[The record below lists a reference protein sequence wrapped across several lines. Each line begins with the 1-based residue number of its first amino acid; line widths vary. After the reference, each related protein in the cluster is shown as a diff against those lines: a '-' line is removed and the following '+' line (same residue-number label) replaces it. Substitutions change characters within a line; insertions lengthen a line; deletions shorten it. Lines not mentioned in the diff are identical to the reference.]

1 MHKITLKELDFYE
14 AMELARTDP
23 DAFEQYRK
31 YIIESLIARA
41 PKRSREH
48 LRRLQW
54 RIDMERERASNPVAA
69 CVKLYEMMW
78 ESFAGE
84 SGLVD
89 TINNAHPSP
98 DNMNGRQAAG
108 AKVVPIK
115 KAVAAESSSES

>member
-1 MHKITLKELDFYE
+1 MHKISLKELDFYE

-89 TINNAHPSP
+89 TINNPHPSP
-98 DNMNGRQAAG
+98 DNIHGPQAE
-108 AKVVPIK
+108 AKVVPFK
-115 KAVAAESSSES
+115 KAVAAEDTSET

>member
-1 MHKITLKELDFYE
+1 MHKISLKELDFYE

-23 DAFEQYRK
+23 EAFEQYRK
-31 YIIESLIARA
+31 YIIDSLIARA
-41 PKRSREH
+41 PKRNREH

-78 ESFAGE
+78 DSFAGE

-89 TINNAHPSP
+89 TINNAHPSS
-98 DNMNGRQAAG
+98 DNMNGPRAG
-108 AKVVPIK
+108 AKVVPFK

>member
-1 MHKITLKELDFYE
+1 MHKISLKELDFYE

-23 DAFEQYRK
+23 EAFEQYRK
-31 YIIESLIARA
+31 YIIDSLIARA

-78 ESFAGE
+78 DSFAGE

-89 TINNAHPSP
+89 TIHNAHPSS
-98 DNMNGRQAAG
+98 DNMHGAQAG
-108 AKVVPIK
+108 AKIVPFK

>member
-1 MHKITLKELDFYE
+1 MHKISLKELDFYE

-23 DAFEQYRK
+23 EAFEQYRK
-31 YIIESLIARA
+31 YIIDSLIARA
-41 PKRSREH
+41 PKRNREH

-78 ESFAGE
+78 DSFAGE

-89 TINNAHPSP
+89 TINNAHPAS
-98 DNMNGRQAAG
+98 DNMNGPRAG
-108 AKVVPIK
+108 AKVVPFK